1 MASRDPDDVTVPPDS
16 GALAVGW
23 APGATR
29 VRPVVGGR
37 TAVRQANVREHN
49 LGLVLGL
56 IVNAANPPS
65 RADIA
70 AATSLTRATVSAL
83 TDRLIAGGLV
93 HELPPVMSQRAG
105 RPAVPLI
112 PAKRTIASVGM
123 EVNVDYLGI
132 RVMDLAGTMLAER
145 VEEDDFRASDP
156 TAVLARLARM
166 YTEVLDPIENEI
178 PSVGACLAVPGLV
191 DRITGPLRFAPNLRW
206 RNVDV
211 AGLFTSA
218 AGMSGVELLLGN
230 EATLAARAEAAALR
244 HTDIRTFLYLSGDVG
259 IGGALVVD
267 GAIFPGRHGWS
278 GEIGHTVVDPAG
290 PLCVCGSTG
299 CLEQYAGKDALMR
312 GAAMDLAL
320 PVTALISAAE
330 TGDDR
335 ARQSLA
341 DGAAA
346 LGTAL
351 ANAVNLVDVSTVVLG
366 GIYAP
371 LAPFL
376 LPGIQEQLRG
386 RVLSAPWSSP
396 QVLPARARDY
406 AALSGAASVGLA
418 HVTADP
424 SAWLE
429 R

>member
-1 MASRDPDDVTVPPDS
+1 MASRDPDDVTAPP
-16 GALAVGW
+16 ALALAAGW

-29 VRPVVGGR
+29 VRPVVGGA

-70 AATSLTRATVSAL
+70 AATGLTRATVSAL
-83 TDRLIAGGLV
+83 TDRLIVGGLV
-93 HELPPVMSQRAG
+93 DELPPVMSQRAG
-105 RPAVPLI
+105 RPAVPLV
-112 PAKRTIASVGM
+112 PAQRTIASVGM

-145 VEEDDFRASDP
+145 VEEGDFRASDP
-156 TAVLARLARM
+156 TAVLARLAGM
-166 YTEVLDPIENEI
+166 YTEVVGPVADEV
-178 PSVGACLAVPGLV
+178 PSVGVCLAVPGLV

-244 HTDIRTFLYLSGDVG
+244 HTEIRTFLYLSGEVG

-267 GAIFPGRHGWS
+267 GAVFAGRHGWS

-290 PLCVCGSTG
+290 PRCVCGSTG

-320 PVTALISAAE
+320 PVSALISAAE
-330 TGDDR
+330 LGEVGALR
-335 ARQSLA
+335 SLA

-351 ANAVNLVDVSTVVLG
+351 ANAVNLVDVGTVVLG

-371 LAPFL
+371 LAPYL
-376 LPGIQEQLRG
+376 LPGITAQLQD
-386 RVLSAPWSSP
+386 RVLSAPWSPP
-396 QVLPARARDY
+396 QVLAAQARDY

-418 HVTADP
+418 QVTADP

>member
-1 MASRDPDDVTVPPDS
+1 MASRDPDDVTAPP
-16 GALAVGW
+16 ALALAAGW

-29 VRPVVGGR
+29 VRPVVGGP

-70 AATSLTRATVSAL
+70 AATGLTRATVSAL

-93 HELPPVMSQRAG
+93 DELPPVMSQRAG

-112 PAKRTIASVGM
+112 PAARTIASVGM

-132 RVMDLAGTMLAER
+132 RVMDLAGTKLAEQ
-145 VEEDDFRASDP
+145 VQEGDFRASDP

-166 YTEVLDPIENEI
+166 YTEVLGPISDEI

-244 HTDIRTFLYLSGDVG
+244 HTEIRTFLYLSGDVG

-267 GAIFPGRHGWS
+267 GAVFAGRHGWS

-290 PLCVCGSTG
+290 PRCVCGSTG
-299 CLEQYAGKDALMR
+299 CLEQYAGKDALMH

-320 PVTALISAAE
+320 PVTALTSAAE
-330 TGDDR
+330 HGDER
-335 ARQSLA
+335 ALRSLS

-351 ANAVNLVDVSTVVLG
+351 ANAVNLVDVGTVVLG

-371 LAPFL
+371 LAPYL
-376 LPGIQEQLRG
+376 LPGITEQLQG
-386 RVLSAPWSSP
+386 RVLSAPWSTT
-396 QVLPARARDY
+396 QVLPAQARDY

-418 HVTADP
+418 QVTADP
-424 SAWLE
+424 SAWL
-429 R
+429 RR